1 MLRGIRNAS
10 SNWFGK
16 TIMIAVM
23 GLLIVSFGIWGIAD
37 VFRGFGR
44 ATLAKIGGT
53 EISTEQFRQTYNDRL
68 QQIGRQLG
76 RPLTPDQARAI
87 GIDRQV
93 LQQTIAEAALDEDA
107 RRLGLGQSD
116 ADTMKSILEDPNF
129 KGANGQFDAGR
140 FQQLI
145 RQFGFTEQRYLAEQ
159 RRVALR
165 RQIAGTITAGLEPP
179 KTLLQALS
187 QFQNEERAIDYLK
200 LTDAQAGTIE
210 APSPA
215 DLAAFYDSHKAQFR
229 APEYRKISFLV
240 VTPES
245 IGKWT
250 EVSDADARKL
260 FDQRKDRLSTPE
272 KRQILQIVFP
282 NAEEAQA
289 ARAKIAS
296 GTSFADLAQERGV
309 KSADLDLGL
318 VSQSEMLDPKVAA
331 AAFALPLNEV
341 SQPVQG
347 QFGTVLLEVTKI
359 EPGKQPDYAS
369 VAANLKRELAQER
382 ARKQVQEL
390 HDKIEDARGG
400 GSSVSEAASQLGLAA
415 VTVEAI
421 DRSGRGP
428 DGAPVTTIPQGLELA
443 TAAFNSEPGVD
454 NDAISYQNGYVWYDI
469 VGVTPSRERALDEVK
484 DKVEAGWRAEQITE
498 RLRKLAVELVQK
510 LDGGGKLADVAPAGV
525 AVQSATG
532 IKREGADAGLPGT
545 VVDAVF
551 RTAKDAAGQ
560 VQGSSGTEWY
570 VFRVTGD
577 TVTTADVN
585 APQMQQLKDNLVQRL
600 RDEEVGQYIAW
611 LEKDIGTKVNQE
623 AVAQATGAAAN

>member
-1 MLRGIRNAS
+1 MLRGMRKAS
-10 SNWFGK
+10 SNWIGK
-16 TIMIAVM
+16 TIMTIVM
-23 GLLIVSFGIWGIAD
+23 GVLIVSFGVWGIAD

-44 ATLAKIGGT
+44 STLAKIGST

-68 QQIGRQLG
+68 QQIGRQFG

-129 KGANGQFDAGR
+129 KGANGQFDANR

-165 RQIAGTITAGLEPP
+165 RQIAGSLTAGLEPP
-179 KTLLQALS
+179 KTLMQALS

-200 LTDAQAGTIE
+200 LTDAQAGTIP

-215 DLAAFYDSHKAQFR
+215 DLTAFYDSHKAQFR

-245 IGKWT
+245 IAKWA
-250 EVSDADARKL
+250 EVSDADAQKL
-260 FDQRKDRLSTPE
+260 FEQRKDKLSTPE

-282 NAEEAQA
+282 NVEEAQA

-296 GTSFADLAQERGV
+296 GTSFADLAKERGV
-309 KSADLDLGL
+309 KPADLDLGQ
-318 VSQSEMLDPKVAA
+318 VSQSEMLDQKVAA

-369 VAANLKRELAQER
+369 VAASLKRDLAQER

-390 HDKIEDARGG
+390 HDKMEDARGG
-400 GSSVSEAASQLGLAA
+400 GASVVDAAKQLGLTA
-415 VTVEAI
+415 VTVDAI
-421 DRSGRGP
+421 DRAGRGP
-428 DGAPVTTIPQGLELA
+428 DGAPVAAIPQGLELA
-443 TAAFNSEPGVD
+443 NAAFNSEPGVD
-454 NDAISYQNGYVWYDI
+454 NDAISFQNGYVWYDI
-469 VGVTPSRERALDEVK
+469 LGIMPSHERPLDEVK
-484 DKVEAGWRAEQITE
+484 DKVEAGWRAEQVTE
-498 RLRKLAVELVQK
+498 KLRKLAAELVQK
-510 LDGGGKLADVAPAGV
+510 LQGGAKLADVAPAGV
-525 AVQSATG
+525 TVQTASG
-532 IKREGADAGLPGT
+532 IKREGADAGLPNT

-551 RTAKDAAGQ
+551 RTAKDGAGQ
-560 VQGSSGTEWY
+560 VQGGSATEWY

-577 TVTTADVN
+577 TVPTADLN

-600 RDEEVGQYIAW
+600 RDEQVGEYIAW

-623 AVAQATGAAAN
+623 AVAQATGAATN